1 MEPES
6 TMTLGKPFDMAPFRH
21 LYPFASHFLDRD
33 GLRYHYVDEGEGDP
47 VLLVH
52 GNPTWSF
59 YFRSLIARLSPR
71 YRTVAPDHM
80 GCGLSDKPGLD
91 RYDYRLQSRIDDL
104 AALVARLNLD
114 RPLSLVV
121 HDWGGMIGLSWAL
134 AHLPRIG
141 RIVITN
147 TAGFFPPHSK
157 GIPWRLRLIR
167 NLAPL
172 AVPAV
177 LRGNLFA
184 RGAAIMAPRKRLDA
198 SVRAGLLAPYNCPVN
213 RLSTL
218 KFVQDIPLKPG
229 DPSHSIVRH
238 TDDTLHRLAHIPMLI
253 CWGRHDFVFDMDYY
267 REWRRRFPRAEAHL
281 FQRAGHYL
289 LEDAPQAVADCIED
303 FFDRH
308 PIR

>member
-1 MEPES
+1 MPR
-6 TMTLGKPFDMAPFRH
+6 GKPVDMAPFRH

-33 GLRYHYVDEGEGDP
+33 GLRYHYVDQGDGDP

-104 AALVARLNLD
+104 AALVDRLKFD

-121 HDWGGMIGLSWAL
+121 HDWGGMIALSWAL
-134 AHLPRIG
+134 DHLPRIG

-147 TAGFFPPHSK
+147 TAGFFPPGEK

-184 RGAAIMAPRKRLDA
+184 VGAAIMAPRKPLA
-198 SVRAGLLAPYNCPVN
+198 KPVRAGLLAPYNGPAN
-213 RLSTL
+213 RLATL
-218 KFVQDIPLKPG
+218 KFVQDIPLKPQDESYG
-229 DPSHSIVRH
+229 IVRR
-238 TDDTLHRLAHIPMLI
+238 TDDGLHRLSGIPMLI

-267 REWRRRFPRAEAHL
+267 REWRRRFPQAEAHL
-281 FQRAGHYL
+281 FGRAGHYL
-289 LEDAPQAVADCIED
+289 LEDAPKAVAACIED